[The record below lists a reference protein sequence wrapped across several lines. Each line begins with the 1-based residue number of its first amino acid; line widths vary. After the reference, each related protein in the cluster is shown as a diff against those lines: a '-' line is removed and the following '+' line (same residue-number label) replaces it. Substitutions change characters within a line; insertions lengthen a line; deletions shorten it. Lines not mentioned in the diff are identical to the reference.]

1 MADARFPKP
10 RHLRRP
16 AEFDRVYA
24 QRCTARNTQMLV
36 FAALSEQGPRIGLSV
51 GRKHG
56 GSVVR
61 SRIRR
66 LLREA
71 FRLAPRL
78 RFCARSAGRQRTDRG
93 RTAGQPAPTGA
104 RCRPPGPQ
112 KRTGRDPGNPQAEKT
127 WEVPLMAGYFFGLPA
142 WAWLRQIP
150 ASLLIGLVRV
160 YQFTLSPLIGRSC
173 RFEPSCSH
181 YFIACVQ
188 QDGAWRGLWR
198 QCSSPWRPVGR
209 PPSTC
214 SRARVWER
222 PTDP

>member
-71 FRLAPRL
+71 FRQTQSDWPPDCDFVLVPQDAKELTVAEL
-78 RFCARSAGRQRTDRG
+78 R
-93 RTAGQPAPTGA
+93 
-104 RCRPPGPQ
+104 
-112 KRTGRDPGNPQAEKT
+112 
-127 WEVPLMAGYFFGLPA
+127 
-142 WAWLRQIP
+142 
-150 ASLLIGLVRV
+150 ASLP
-160 YQFTLSPLIGRSC
+160 PLPGGR
-173 RFEPSCSH
+173 
-181 YFIACVQ
+181 A
-188 QDGAWRGLWR
+188 
-198 QCSSPWRPVGR
+198 
-209 PPSTC
+209 
-214 SRARVWER
+214 ER
-222 PTDP
+222 